1 MSRGHRP
8 LRHPAMSM
16 RYRPKLVHFTAVRQN
31 TPLPRCR
38 SRDLRSQ
45 LTMYITDVRHFLDEK
60 GAVGPQR
67 GPARVMAEFHAGAI
81 AFATDFDDTGVVA
94 PACFKRKKGVVNPII
109 APDDAIYWACPRCN
123 AEDESRIGGA
133 RCGT

>member
-16 RYRPKLVHFTAVRQN
+16 RYRPELVHFTAVRQN
-31 TPLPRCR
+31 TYLPRCR

-67 GPARVMAEFHAGAI
+67 GP
-81 AFATDFDDTGVVA
+81 
-94 PACFKRKKGVVNPII
+94 
-109 APDDAIYWACPRCN
+109 DDAIYWSWPRCK
-123 AEDESRIGGA
+123 AVGRIALA
-133 RCGT
+133 RHAVGPE